1 MSDRKIAVSA
11 GVFFI
16 LATAM
21 GVTMAVLLAPILQG
35 EDPLKAAVENA
46 GVMRVS
52 VLLNFIMAGAVI
64 AIAVVLFPVLRRV
77 STALAVGYLAARI
90 VEGIALALGGMAWLG
105 LVGSQTDAHGLGEMM
120 MEASTALFTLGA
132 EITFGITALIL
143 NAAFIKAGLVPRWLS
158 FWGFIGGGLILLLGV
173 LKIAGLPYAAV
184 EAAFTAPIALNEM
197 VLAVW
202 LIVKGFSEG
211 ETA

>member
-16 LATAM
+16 LATVM
-21 GVTMAVLLAPILQG
+21 GVTVAIILGPILGAEAPLPAVLA
-35 EDPLKAAVENA
+35 NA
-46 GVMRVS
+46 GLVRLS
-52 VLLNFIMAGAVI
+52 TVLDIIMAGAVI
-64 AIAVVLFPVLRRV
+64 AIAVVLYPVLRRV

-90 VEGIALALGGMAWLG
+90 VEGIALALGGLAWLG
-105 LVGSQTDAHGLGEMM
+105 LVVGQTDAHGMGEMI

-173 LKIAGLPYAAV
+173 LKISGLPYGAV

-211 ETA
+211 EAA